1 MLLEKIGLVEKSRIP
16 RQYLITNLDGLA
28 KSLLGRHPGE
38 SRGPELLEIT
48 GFRLSP
54 E

>member
-1 MLLEKIGLVEKSRIP
+1 MTYYYEGFKVDAFVKSH
-16 RQYLITNLDGLA
+16 Q
-28 KSLLGRHPGE
+28 SRHPGE
-38 SRGPELLEIT
+38 RRGPEVLVFP

>member
-1 MLLEKIGLVEKSRIP
+1 MPVSRKKRDELE
-16 RQYLITNLDGLA
+16 

-38 SRGPELLEIT
+38 RRGPEHFET